1 MIVALG
7 NWENSAKNIYC
18 RGVFKLAGS
27 HGYRMSIDLPFYIYL
42 LSFSK
47 FELNHDAICLLVI
60 LCVAV
65 LKLV

>member
-1 MIVALG
+1 MIVALE
-7 NWENSAKNIYC
+7 NWDKSSKNIYG

-27 HGYRMSIDLPFYIYL
+27 HSYRMSIGLPFYIYL

-47 FELNHDAICLLVI
+47 FELNHDAICLFVI